1 MYGNIIVRGIGRT
14 TPAVAPGFAIDQVI
28 NNTGN
33 VIPKILF
40 VEVPQTGQ
48 GLDTP
53 NFSLIAQGSFSG
65 LGMWTFGI
73 CLTPVQSNKFV
84 APTNSPIAS
93 AGVVIADALQHSY
106 VFEADVAVVAGVPQS
121 SSPWTLTVD
130 GSVVATGTCIN
141 FPTFVYPVGPA
152 NGEFATTPVILRTL
166 VFSFSAVSTAVSG
179 AAIAVLNIAEAGYG
193 KNMPITTVNGFLG
206 SN

>member
-14 TPAVAPGFAIDQVI
+14 TPAVAPGFTLDQVI
-28 NNTGN
+28 NTRTPS
-33 VIPKILF
+33 PKILF

-53 NFSLIAQGSFSG
+53 NFSLIAQGNFAG
-65 LGMWTFGI
+65 QGTWTFGI
-73 CLTPVQSNKFV
+73 CLTAAVGDRFK

-93 AGVVIADALQHSY
+93 AGVVIGDALQHSY
-106 VFEADVAVVAGVPQS
+106 VFEADIAVVAGVPQS
-121 SSPWTLTVD
+121 SSPWSLTVD
-130 GSVVATGTCIN
+130 GSVIATGTCTN
-141 FPTFVYPVGPA
+141 FPTFVYPVGHS
-152 NGEFATTPVILRTL
+152 NGEFTTTSVILRTL
-166 VFSFSAVSTAVSG
+166 VFSFSAVSTAAAG

-206 SN
+206 SS